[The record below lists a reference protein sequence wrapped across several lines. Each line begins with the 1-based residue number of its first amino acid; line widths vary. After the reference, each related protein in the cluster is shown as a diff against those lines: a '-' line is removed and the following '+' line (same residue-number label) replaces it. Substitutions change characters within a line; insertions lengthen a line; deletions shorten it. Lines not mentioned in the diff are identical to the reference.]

1 MDIRNV
7 LEKLKPVLIII
18 ALFALAFY
26 IRAEAVN
33 LGGVPSDG
41 KDFYTGPDGLP
52 YFSEMDSYYNYRL
65 TMNYIN
71 RGILGDTL
79 VNGRAYDLHS
89 YYPPGRP

>member
-33 LGGVPSDG
+33 LGESPLMARTSTPVLMVCPTSVRWTPTTT
-41 KDFYTGPDGLP
+41 TGSP
-52 YFSEMDSYYNYRL
+52 
-65 TMNYIN
+65 
-71 RGILGDTL
+71 
-79 VNGRAYDLHS
+79 
-89 YYPPGRP
+89 